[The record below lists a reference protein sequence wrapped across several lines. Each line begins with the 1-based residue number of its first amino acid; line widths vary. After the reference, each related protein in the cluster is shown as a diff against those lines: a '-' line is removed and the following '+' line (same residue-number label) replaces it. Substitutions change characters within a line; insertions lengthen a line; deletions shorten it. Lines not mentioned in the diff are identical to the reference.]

1 MSLDKKEEMLQQEL
15 AAQIE
20 QYTGTD
26 GIWATSIPSLHFI
39 KASQETDPIHSL
51 YEPALCIV
59 AQGTKLVLLGKESYV
74 YDPSC
79 YLVASVQLPVSG
91 QVIQAT
97 PENPYLCMQLDFQG
111 SQIIELIQE
120 VDISRSV
127 PSSKRAL
134 YVSKTNT
141 SLLEA
146 AVRLVKLLDTPQDIP
161 VIAPLIIREILY
173 RVLLGEQGHSIKQFA
188 VTGSHADCI
197 AQAIEMIKRDF
208 AKPLRVETLAAAVNM
223 STSSLHY
230 HFKEVTAMSPLQ
242 YQKKLRLQ
250 EARRILFSGGT
261 EAANAGFLVGY
272 ESPSQFSRE
281 YSRMF
286 GLPPI
291 SDIKQFRDTLRVGS
305 N

>member
-1 MSLDKKEEMLQQEL
+1 MDEKEVTLQQEL

-20 QYTGTD
+20 RYTGID
-26 GIWATSIPSLHFI
+26 GTFSTNIPSLHFI
-39 KASQETDPIHSL
+39 RASNETDPIHTL
-51 YEPALCIV
+51 YEPSLCIV
-59 AQGTKLVLLGKESYV
+59 AQGTKLVILGKESYV

-97 PENPYLCMQLDFQG
+97 PECPYLCLRLDFDS
-111 SQIIELIQE
+111 SQIIDLIRE
-120 VDISRSV
+120 VDISQNV
-127 PSSKRAL
+127 PSSTKRAL
-134 YVSKTNT
+134 YVSQTTT

-146 AVRLVKLLDTPQDIP
+146 TVRLVNLLDTPQDIP
-161 VIAPLIIREILY
+161 VLAPMIIREILY
-173 RVLLGEQGHSIKQFA
+173 RILLGEQGHSIKQFA
-188 VTGSHADCI
+188 MTGSHADCI
-197 AQAIEMIKRDF
+197 AKVIEMIERDF

-242 YQKKLRLQ
+242 FQKKIRLQ
-250 EARRILFSGGT
+250 EARRILFSGVT
-261 EAANAGFLVGY
+261 EAANAAFLVGY

-281 YSRMF
+281 YARMF

-291 SDIKQFRDTLRVGS
+291 SDIKQFRSTLRAAS